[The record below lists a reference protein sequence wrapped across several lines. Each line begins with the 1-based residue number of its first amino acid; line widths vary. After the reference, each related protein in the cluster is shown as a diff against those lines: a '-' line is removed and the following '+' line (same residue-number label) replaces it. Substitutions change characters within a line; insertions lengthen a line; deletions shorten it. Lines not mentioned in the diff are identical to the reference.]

1 MTAPTPIQ
9 ATLSRCR
16 HGHALVVLDGQP
28 FNGLEIRPGALRVMA
43 QQLNALADMAAR
55 LPTGG
60 KHWRP
65 TQVQMASL
73 ATDAATAQEARA

>member
-1 MTAPTPIQ
+1 MSAEPIK
-9 ATLSRCR
+9 ATVTRCR
-16 HGHALVVLDGQP
+16 HGQALIVLEGRP
-28 FNGLEIRPGALRVMA
+28 FNGLEIRPGALREMA

-65 TQVQMASL
+65 TEVL
-73 ATDAATAQEARA
+73 IGTATNPTTEVNA

>member
-1 MTAPTPIQ
+1 MIK
-9 ATLSRCR
+9 ATLTRCR
-16 HGHALVVLDGQP
+16 HGQALVVLEGQP
-28 FNGLEIRPGALRVMA
+28 FNGLEIRPGALREMA

-65 TQVQMASL
+65 TQVQMAPAAEG
-73 ATDAATAQEARA
+73 ATN